1 MPVSRFPFVSRRD
14 FLAGTAAGAAALG
27 VGGSLRP
34 ARAAQPLKV
43 GLLLPLSGSL
53 AREGQSC
60 KRGADVTPALMA
72 DLGMPVQLM
81 IADTE
86 TNLDT
91 ARTRA
96 ETLIADGAEV
106 LIGAFESAQ
115 TLAVAQVCEQ
125 RGVPLVINIAA
136 APNITEQGFKTVFRN
151 FPTAPRLV
159 TEGLAL
165 MKEMFKTSGTTPSKA
180 VFMHN
185 NDTFG
190 TAMAGAV
197 GKLFPTLEMPF
208 PIVETISYDG
218 AARDLAVEVG
228 KAKATGA
235 DLLILVAHG
244 EDSIKVIREMV
255 KQRFEPKAVVSP
267 GSPGMYEV
275 QFYKTLG
282 KYADYS
288 LTNLP
293 WINPHTKMSQALLT
307 AFGKAYPDALF
318 EMNVGFTFEAILIA
332 ADAARRAGS
341 TNPKALLDV
350 LPTTNIADHVMIGG
364 PIVFDAKG
372 QNTNTRS
379 ATIQNFGGRPKVVF
393 PAEAAEARVV
403 FPAPGWQQRG

>member
-1 MPVSRFPFVSRRD
+1 MSESRSPIINRRGFV
-14 FLAGTAAGAAALG
+14 AAGAAGAVALG
-27 VGGSLRP
+27 MGGSIGR
-34 ARAAQPLKV
+34 ARAAQPVKV

-60 KRGADVTPALMA
+60 KRGAEVTPALLA

-86 TNLDT
+86 TNIDT

-96 ETLIADGAEV
+96 EKLIADGAQV

-159 TEGLAL
+159 GEGLSL
-165 MKEMFKTSGTTPSKA
+165 MKDLFKASGVTPSKA

-190 TAMAGAV
+190 SAMAGAV
-197 GKLFPTLEMPF
+197 GKIFPTLDMPF
-208 PIVETISYDG
+208 AIAETISYDG

-255 KQRFEPKAVVSP
+255 KQRFEPKAIVSP

-288 LTNLP
+288 MTNLP
-293 WINPHTKMSQALLT
+293 WINPKSKMSQALLA
-307 AFGKAYPDALF
+307 AFAKAYPDALF
-318 EMNVGFTFEAILIA
+318 EMNVGYTFEAILIA
-332 ADAARRAGS
+332 ADAAKRAGS
-341 TNPKALLDV
+341 PEPKALLEV
-350 LPTTNIADHVMIGG
+350 LPATNITDHVMIGG
-364 PIVFDAKG
+364 AITFDAKG
-372 QNTNTRS
+372 QNNNTRS
-379 ATIQNFGGRPKVVF
+379 ATIQNFGGKPLVVL
-393 PAEAAEARVV
+393 PAEAAEAKPV
-403 FPAPGWQQRG
+403 FPVPGWQQRG

>member
-1 MPVSRFPFVSRRD
+1 MKINRRHFV
-14 FLAGTAAGAAALG
+14 AGSAAGAAILG
-27 VGGSLRP
+27 MGAPASSL
-34 ARAAQPLKV
+34 RAAQPLKI
-43 GLLLPLSGSL
+43 GLLLPLSGGL

-60 KRGADVTPALMA
+60 KRGADVTPPLLA
-72 DLGMPVQLM
+72 DMGLPVQLM

-86 TNLDT
+86 TNIDT

-96 ETLIADGAEV
+96 EKLIADGAQV
-106 LIGAFESAQ
+106 LIGAFDSAH

-151 FPTAPRLV
+151 FPTAPKLV
-159 TEGLAL
+159 SEGLSL
-165 MKEMFKTSGTTPSKA
+165 MKDLFKATGTTPTKA
-180 VFMHN
+180 VFLHN

-197 GKLFPTLEMPF
+197 NKLFPTLDMPF
-208 PIVETISYDG
+208 PLVETISYDG

-235 DLLILVAHG
+235 DLVLLVPHG
-244 EDSIKVIREMV
+244 DDCIRMIREMV

-282 KYADYS
+282 KYADYCI
-288 LTNLP
+288 TNLP
-293 WINPHTKMSQALLT
+293 WINPKTAMSQALLK
-307 AFGKAYPDALF
+307 AFTKAYPDALF
-318 EMNVGFTFEAILIA
+318 EMNIGFTFEAILIA
-332 ADAARRAGS
+332 ADAAKRAGS
-341 TNPKALLDV
+341 TEPKALLEA
-350 LPTTNIADHVMIGG
+350 LPATNITEHVMTGG

-372 QNTNTRS
+372 QNGNTRS
-379 ATIQNFGGRPKVVF
+379 ATIQNFGGRPQVVF
-393 PAEAAEARVV
+393 PAEASEAKAV
-403 FPAPGWQQRG
+403 FPVPGWQQRG

>member
-1 MPVSRFPFVSRRD
+1 MSGSRMPIFNRRG
-14 FLAGTAAGAAALG
+14 FLAAGAA
-27 VGGSLRP
+27 VGLAASHGR
-34 ARAAQPLKV
+34 AAAAQPLKV
-43 GLLLPLSGSL
+43 GLLLPMSGGL

-60 KRGADVTPALMA
+60 KRGAEVTPGVLAS
-72 DLGMPVQLM
+72 LGHSVELM

-86 TNLDT
+86 TNIDT

-96 ETLIADGAEV
+96 EKLIADGAQV
-106 LIGAFESAQ
+106 LIGAFDSAH

-159 TEGLAL
+159 GEGLSL
-165 MKEMFKTSGTTPSKA
+165 MKELFKATGTTPSKA
-180 VFMHN
+180 VFLHN

-197 GKLFPTLEMPF
+197 AKLFPTLDMPF

-228 KAKATGA
+228 KAKSTGA
-235 DLLILVAHG
+235 DLVLLVPHG
-244 EDSIKVIREMV
+244 DDCIRMIREMV

-282 KYADYS
+282 KYSDYCI
-288 LTNLP
+288 TNLP
-293 WINPHTKMSQALLT
+293 WINPKTKLSQALLS
-307 AFGKAYPDALF
+307 AFSKAYPDALF
-318 EMNVGFTFEAILIA
+318 EMNVGYTFEAILIA
-332 ADAARRAGS
+332 ADAAKRAGS
-341 TNPKALLDV
+341 TDPKALLEA
-350 LPTTNIADHVMIGG
+350 LPATNITEHVMIGG
-364 PIVFDAKG
+364 PITFDAKG
-372 QNTNTRS
+372 QNNNTRS
-379 ATIQNFGGRPKVVF
+379 ATIQNFNSKPLVVY
-393 PAEAAEARVV
+393 PAEAAEAKAV
-403 FPAPGWQQRG
+403 FPVPGWQQRG